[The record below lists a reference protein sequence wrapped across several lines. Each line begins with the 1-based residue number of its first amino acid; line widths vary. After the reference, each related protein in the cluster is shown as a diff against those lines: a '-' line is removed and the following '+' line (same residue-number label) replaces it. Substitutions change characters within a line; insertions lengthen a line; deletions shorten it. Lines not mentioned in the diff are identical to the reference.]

1 MQKQT
6 KWSWTFALAL
16 IFFMAG
22 TAVWAKGQSAAASK
36 KVYIGFSMVAMD
48 NEAWAT
54 MARGAQAFVDSLPA
68 GSAELVIMTGR
79 EAPVQWDNIQNFVA
93 KYGSDGVLWVD
104 PITIGI
110 TPNIAALCEEND
122 VYYVNLFNKEAS
134 IVPTDYTKWVVF
146 MTQDDEANGYLAAK
160 TLFDSIGGR
169 GNVLELYGVQ
179 GNDASF
185 KRNLG
190 LKRALSEY
198 PNIKLLD
205 TQIGNFDGTT
215 ALTVTENWLTRFQA
229 EGTAIDAIFAAGDTM
244 ALGAI
249 EALKQKGLAG
259 RVKVCGIDGIAAAL
273 DAVKE
278 GTLVSTIYYDGYLT
292 GGYGVSYAYAAKTG
306 RLNPQTM
313 DQAKRMFYTKT
324 ILVTKDNVDSM
335 ITNYVQNRPKYDYAN
350 LDAAVDSIIPNPK
363 LK

>member
-1 MQKQT
+1 MKKSRKFLST
-6 KWSWTFALAL
+6 VMLVLA
-16 IFFMAG
+16 FFMIGTSVFAG
-22 TAVWAKGQSAAASK
+22 GKSQDSAK
-36 KVYIGFSMVAMD
+36 KVYIGFSMVGMD

-54 MARGAQAFVDSLPA
+54 MAKGAEAFVASLPP
-68 GSAELVIMTGR
+68 GSAELIIMTGR

-93 KYGSDGVLWVD
+93 KYGSDGILWVD

-110 TPNIAALCEEND
+110 TPNIAALCEKEN

-134 IVPTDYTKWVVF
+134 IVPTDYSKWVVF

-198 PNIKLLD
+198 PNIKLVD

-229 EGTAIDAIFAAGDTM
+229 ENTKIDAIFAAGDTM

-259 RVKVCGIDGIAAAL
+259 QVKVCGIDGIAAAL

-292 GGYGVSYAYAAKTG
+292 GGYGVAYAYAAKTG
-306 RLNPQTM
+306 RIDPKTM
-313 DQAKRMFYTKT
+313 DQKRRMFYTKT
-324 ILVTKDNVDSM
+324 ILVNKDNVDSM
-335 ITNYVQNRPKYDYAN
+335 ITNYVQNRPKYDYLN
-350 LDAAVDSIIPNPK
+350 LDAAVDTIIPNPK
-363 LK
+363 L